1 MTKTYYIVSYKV
13 NGKQVY
19 WGTAKE
25 LSYVDGTTDIFKARW
40 YERIKDAKITVNNL
54 KYRNNGTNR
63 YTDVK
68 LFEYTVD
75 ITVNREIEL

>member
-1 MTKTYYIVSYKV
+1 MTKTYYIITYKV

-40 YERIKDAKITVNNL
+40 YENIKNAKVTINDL

-68 LFEYTVD
+68 LFEYTVE
-75 ITVNREIEL
+75 ITVNKEIEL

>member
-40 YERIKDAKITVNNL
+40 YENIKNAKITVNDL
-54 KYRNNGTNR
+54 KYRNNGTNT
-63 YTDVK
+63 YTNVK
-68 LFEYTVD
+68 LFEYTVE

>member
-40 YERIKDAKITVNNL
+40 YEKIKDAKATINSL
-54 KYRNNGTNR
+54 KKDNYGTQI